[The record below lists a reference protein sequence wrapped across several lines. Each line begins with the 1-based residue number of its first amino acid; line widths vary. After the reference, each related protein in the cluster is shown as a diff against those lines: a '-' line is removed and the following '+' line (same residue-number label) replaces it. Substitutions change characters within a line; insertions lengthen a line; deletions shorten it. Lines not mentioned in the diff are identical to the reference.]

1 LRSSLGER
9 TRKSPGR
16 KDQWNRSEG
25 VSASRRGGVGDEV
38 TDDVQLLCD
47 AGAFELDLLVR
58 VHPARGEFDLLG
70 QVTLGGSIYK
80 PVADLELTLVEGG
93 DRREAACT
101 KTDDFGEFDLMSQDA
116 RRVYGLRVGAGA
128 EAPCVLVWDGNPDC

>member
-1 LRSSLGER
+1 MISISYPDGWI
-9 TRKSPGR
+9 SPR
-16 KDQWNRSEG
+16 R
-25 VSASRRGGVGDEV
+25 VVRRRGGVGDEV

-93 DRREAACT
+93 DRREAGRT

-128 EAPCVLVWDGNPDC
+128 EAPCVLVWDGNPDG